1 MEIKTNM
8 INNSIEDVKSG
19 NKKQK
24 IRGIEFLG
32 KTIGV
37 GEDFG
42 LKSKAVNVIEVC
54 LSDKNRR
61 IRKAAEEAL
70 KLIKQREPTS
80 MFDYFQGGVVISSK
94 KKK

>member
-1 MEIKTNM
+1 MVFNPMEMKKIM
-8 INNSIEDVKSG
+8 IDNSIKDVKSG

-24 IRGIEFLG
+24 ILGLEFLG

-37 GEDFG
+37 GDDFG
-42 LKSKAVNVIEVC
+42 LKSTAVNVIEVC

-70 KLIKQREPTS
+70 KLINNR
-80 MFDYFQGGVVISSK
+80 
-94 KKK
+94 